1 VTPKR
6 DFLDLADAGANG
18 LRRLIGRAGEIK
30 ALRGRPEHPRPLA
43 GKTVLLLFE
52 KASTR
57 TRISFEVGIA
67 ELGGQAIFVSAR
79 DSQLGRGEPIADAA
93 RVLSRYVHAAV
104 LRTHAHDT
112 LVSFARNASV
122 PVVNGLT
129 DRSHP
134 CQVLADLFTVAERN
148 HDWAGLT
155 YAWVGDGFNMAA
167 SWIEAAGLLSLRLR
181 LACPPGHRPDPAI
194 VAAARSA
201 GGRVEVVDDPAVAV
215 QGADVVST
223 DVWSSMGHE
232 AEADAR
238 RAAFS
243 GFTVDEALMA
253 RARPDAIFLHCLPA
267 HRGEEVTG
275 GVIDGPRSAVWD
287 EAENR
292 LHAQK
297 ALLEW
302 LMP

>member
-1 VTPKR
+1 VTQKR
-6 DFLDLADAGANG
+6 DFLDLADAGPNG
-18 LRRLIGRAGEIK
+18 LRRLIGRAVEMK

-43 GKTVLLLFE
+43 GKTVLLVFE

-57 TRISFEVGIA
+57 TRVSFEVGVA
-67 ELGGQAIFVSAR
+67 ELGGHAIFVSAR

-93 RVLSRYVHAAV
+93 RVLSRYAHAAV
-104 LRTHAHDT
+104 LRTNRHDT
-112 LVSFARNASV
+112 LVAFARHASI

-134 CQVLADLFTVAERN
+134 CQVLADLFTVAER
-148 HDWAGLT
+148 HSDWATLR
-155 YAWVGDGFNMAA
+155 YAWIGDGFNMAA
-167 SWIEAAGLLSLRLR
+167 SWIEAAGLLGLDLR
-181 LACPPGHRPDPAI
+181 LACPTAHRPDAAL
-194 VAAARSA
+194 VSAARSA
-201 GGRVEVVDDPAVAV
+201 GGRVEIVDDPARAIE
-215 QGADVVST
+215 GAHVVST

-232 AEADAR
+232 SEADAR
-238 RAAFS
+238 RAAFA
-243 GFTVDEALMA
+243 GFTVDASLLA
-253 RARPDAIFLHCLPA
+253 HAHADAIFLHCLPA
-267 HRGEEVTG
+267 HRGEEVTDD
-275 GVIDGPRSAVWD
+275 VIEGAHSAVWD